1 MLDEAMSGE
10 AMALSVIYKINNK
23 LNFLRQ
29 KNRFLNPSQRQLLYA
44 LIQLHSD
51 YICSA
56 WYLNLTNKLRTNI
69 QTTQN
74 KCMLFCLQLG
84 KMTHVSY
91 KEFNFKL
98 VNRNRKI
105 QSLHYFNPLNT
116 YMYLNTYPNYF
127 SEVFEKVPQNY
138 FQTRCSFKKL

>member
-1 MLDEAMSGE
+1 
-10 AMALSVIYKINNK
+10 
-23 LNFLRQ
+23 
-29 KNRFLNPSQRQLLYA
+29 
-44 LIQLHSD
+44 
-51 YICSA
+51 
-56 WYLNLTNKLRTNI
+56 
-69 QTTQN
+69 
-74 KCMLFCLQLG
+74 
-84 KMTHVSY
+84 MTHVSY

-116 YMYLNTYPNYF
+116 YMYLNTYPDYF